1 MRTTH
6 LSGSQAETECL
17 EVPAAVR
24 ALGGHRLCAGEGMG
38 GGAQR
43 RGWHWEDGW
52 GFDSG
57 RLCDTDFGS
66 SGGSDKVQIC
76 LGLWIWESWVRT
88 VDLPLGLA
96 KKKKK
101 KKKVEFSWS
110 EYRRESLTVFLG
122 PF

>member
-101 KKKVEFSWS
+101 KKVEFSWS

-122 PF
+122 LF